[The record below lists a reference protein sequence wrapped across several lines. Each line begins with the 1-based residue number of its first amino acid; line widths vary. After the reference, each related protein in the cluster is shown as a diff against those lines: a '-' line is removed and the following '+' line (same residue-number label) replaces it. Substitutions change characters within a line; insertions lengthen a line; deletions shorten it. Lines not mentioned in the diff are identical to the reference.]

1 MFLGLS
7 EPPDA
12 GWPWTT
18 ARVALAAMP
27 AQHTR
32 ATGMGGAISRI
43 RIAAAAMCLCG
54 ATVAQSAIDADP
66 NGIIV
71 YQSDFGLKDG
81 AVSAMRGVAVSV
93 DPTLR
98 LENLTHEIPAFS
110 IWEGAYRLNTTAPY
124 WPPGTVFVSVIDPG
138 VGTERKSVVL
148 ETKSGH
154 YFVSPDNGTLTLVA
168 DDLGVAAVREIDESR
183 YRRPGSEQSY
193 TFHGRD
199 VYSYAAAHLA
209 SGKISFEEIG
219 PALPPEV
226 VAIPYQKPEIEGGVV
241 RGNIPI
247 LDVQFG
253 NVWTNID
260 RATFERLGVTKGEAV
275 EVRIFDGDRQVF
287 RGRMPYVATF
297 GDVPLG
303 ATLLYL
309 NSIDNVAFAINW
321 GNFAESYVIGSGPAW
336 RVEVAKR

>member
-1 MFLGLS
+1 MRGAL
-7 EPPDA
+7 
-12 GWPWTT
+12 TKM
-18 ARVALAAMP
+18 RLAA
-27 AQHTR
+27 
-32 ATGMGGAISRI
+32 ATLWLAALLCASPL
-43 RIAAAAMCLCG
+43 AAAN
-54 ATVAQSAIDADP
+54 T

-71 YQSDFGLKDG
+71 FQTDFGLKDG

-98 LENLTHEIPAFS
+98 LEDLTHEIPAFD
-110 IWEGAYRLNTTAPY
+110 IWQGAYRLNTTVPY

-138 VGTERKSVVL
+138 VGTARRSVVL
-148 ETKSGH
+148 KTGSGH

-168 DDLGVAAVREIDESR
+168 ENLGIAAVRAIDESR

-209 SGKISFEEIG
+209 SGRISFEEIG
-219 PALPPEV
+219 PELPAEV
-226 VAIPYQKPEIEGGVV
+226 VAIPYQRPEIEGGVV

-260 RATFERLGVTKGEAV
+260 RATFERLGVAKGERV
-275 EVRIFDGDRQVF
+275 EVRIFNDDEQVF
-287 RGRMPYVATF
+287 AGAMPYVSTF
-297 GDVPLG
+297 GDVPEG
-303 ATLLYL
+303 ETLLYL
-309 NSIDNVAFAINW
+309 NSVDDVALAINW
-321 GNFAESYVIGSGPAW
+321 GNFAETYGVESGPGW
-336 RVEVAKR
+336 RVDVAKR

>member
-1 MFLGLS
+1 MRRASSAIHRVIRLLLLCTF
-7 EPPDA
+7 A
-12 GWPWTT
+12 G
-18 ARVALAAMP
+18 AA
-27 AQHTR
+27 
-32 ATGMGGAISRI
+32 SS
-43 RIAAAAMCLCG
+43 AAAAQD
-54 ATVAQSAIDADP
+54 T

-98 LENLTHEIPAFS
+98 LENLTHDIPAFDL
-110 IWEGAYRLNTTAPY
+110 WQGAYRLSTTAPY

-138 VGTERKSVVL
+138 VGTARRSVVL
-148 ETKSGH
+148 KTRSGH

-168 DDLGVAAVREIDESR
+168 ENLGIAAVREIDEGR
-183 YRRPGSEQSY
+183 YRLPGSEQSY

-209 SGKISFEEIG
+209 SGKISFEQIG
-219 PALPPEV
+219 PGLPPDV
-226 VAIPYQKPEIEGGVV
+226 VTIDYQKAEIEDGVV

-260 RATFERLGVTKGEAV
+260 RATFEQLGVAQGEEV
-275 EVRIFDGDRQVF
+275 EVRILNEGEQVF
-287 RGRMPYVATF
+287 QGSMPYVATF
-297 GDVPLG
+297 GDVPHG
-303 ATLLYL
+303 EMLLYL

-321 GNFAESYVIGSGPAW
+321 GNFAETHVIGSGPAW
-336 RVEVAKR
+336 RVEVAKQ

>member
-1 MFLGLS
+1 MTRASMPIHWAVGLLL
-7 EPPDA
+7 A
-12 GWPWTT
+12 I
-18 ARVALAAMP
+18 ALA
-27 AQHTR
+27 
-32 ATGMGGAISRI
+32 GAPPP
-43 RIAAAAMCLCG
+43 AAARD
-54 ATVAQSAIDADP
+54 TNS
-66 NGIIV
+66 IIV

-81 AVSAMRGVAVSV
+81 AVSAMRGVAISV

-98 LENLTHEIPAFS
+98 LENLTHEIPAFD

-138 VGTERKSVVL
+138 VGTERKSVAL
-148 ETKSGH
+148 KTRSGH

-168 DDLGVAAVREIDESR
+168 EALGIEAVRAIDESR

-209 SGKISFEEIG
+209 SGKISFDQIG
-219 PALPPEV
+219 PELAPEV
-226 VAIPYQKPEIEGGVV
+226 VSIAYQKPEIQGDVV

-260 RATFERLGVTKGEAV
+260 RATFEQLGVAKGEAV
-275 EVRIFDGDRQVF
+275 QVRIFNEGEQVF
-287 RGRMPYVATF
+287 EGAMPYVSTF
-297 GDVPLG
+297 GDVPEG
-303 ATLLYL
+303 ETLLYL
-309 NSIDNVAFAINW
+309 NSVDNVALAINW
-321 GNFAESYVIGSGPAW
+321 GDFAATYGIASGPQW
-336 RVEVAKR
+336 RVELAKP

>member
-1 MFLGLS
+1 MRRRGAAIRYA
-7 EPPDA
+7 A
-12 GWPWTT
+12 GVVCLIVLLVGET
-18 ARVALAAMP
+18 LAA
-27 AQHTR
+27 AQDT
-32 ATGMGGAISRI
+32 
-43 RIAAAAMCLCG
+43 
-54 ATVAQSAIDADP
+54 

-98 LENLTHEIPAFS
+98 LENLTHEIPAFD

-138 VGTERKSVVL
+138 VGTERKSIVL
-148 ETKSGH
+148 KTRSGH

-168 DDLGVAAVREIDESR
+168 ESLGIEAVREIDEGR
-183 YRRPGSEQSY
+183 FRRPGSEESY

-209 SGKISFEEIG
+209 SGKTGFDDIG
-219 PALPPEV
+219 PELPPEV
-226 VAIPYQKPEIEGGVV
+226 VTIAYQKPVLDGDVV
-241 RGNIPI
+241 SGNIPI
-247 LDVQFG
+247 LDIQFG

-260 RATFERLGVTKGEAV
+260 RATFEQLGIDNGQQVD
-275 EVRIFDGDRQVF
+275 VRIFNDARQVY
-287 RGRMPYVATF
+287 RGRMPYVSTF

-303 ATLLYL
+303 DPLLYL
-309 NSIDNVAFAINW
+309 NSVDNVAVAINW
-321 GNFAESYVIGSGPAW
+321 GNFAATHDIASGPTW
-336 RVEVAKR
+336 RVEVRKR

>member
-1 MFLGLS
+1 MRGAL
-7 EPPDA
+7 
-12 GWPWTT
+12 TKM
-18 ARVALAAMP
+18 RLAA
-27 AQHTR
+27 
-32 ATGMGGAISRI
+32 ATLWLAALLCASPL
-43 RIAAAAMCLCG
+43 AAAN
-54 ATVAQSAIDADP
+54 T

-71 YQSDFGLKDG
+71 FQTDFGLKDG

-98 LENLTHEIPAFS
+98 LEDLTHEIPAFD
-110 IWEGAYRLNTTAPY
+110 IWQGAYRLNTTVPY

-138 VGTERKSVVL
+138 VGTARRSVVL
-148 ETKSGH
+148 KTGSGH

-168 DDLGVAAVREIDESR
+168 ENLGIAAVRAIDESR

-209 SGKISFEEIG
+209 SGRISFEEIG
-219 PALPPEV
+219 PELPAEV
-226 VAIPYQKPEIEGGVV
+226 VAIPYQRPEIEGGVV

-260 RATFERLGVTKGEAV
+260 RATFERLGVAKGERV
-275 EVRIFDGDRQVF
+275 EVRIFNDDEQVF
-287 RGRMPYVATF
+287 AGAMPYVSTF
-297 GDVPLG
+297 GDVPEG
-303 ATLLYL
+303 ETLLYL
-309 NSIDNVAFAINW
+309 NSVDDVALAINW
-321 GNFAESYVIGSGPAW
+321 GNFAETYGVESGPGW
-336 RVEVAKR
+336 RVDVAKG

>member
-1 MFLGLS
+1 MFWTEAKGRTAAIMLCLAWLLGA
-7 EPPDA
+7 P
-12 GWPWTT
+12 
-18 ARVALAAMP
+18 ALP
-27 AQHTR
+27 
-32 ATGMGGAISRI
+32 
-43 RIAAAAMCLCG
+43 AAAQD
-54 ATVAQSAIDADP
+54 T

-98 LENLTHEIPAFS
+98 LENLTHEIPAFD
-110 IWEGAYRLNTTAPY
+110 IWQSAYRLNTTAPY

-138 VGTERKSVVL
+138 VGTERASVVL
-148 ETKSGH
+148 KTRSGH

-168 DDLGVAAVREIDESR
+168 EDLGVEAVRAIDESR
-183 YRRPGSEQSY
+183 YRRPGSEASY

-209 SGKISFEEIG
+209 SGKIEFEQIG
-219 PALPPEV
+219 PELPPEV
-226 VAIPYQKPEIEGGVV
+226 VAIAYQKPEIEGNVV

-260 RATFERLGVTKGEAV
+260 RATFERLGVEKGEQIA
-275 EVRIFDGDRQVF
+275 VRIFDGDRQVF
-287 RGRMPYVATF
+287 RGRMPYVSTF
-297 GDVPLG
+297 GDVPEG
-303 ATLLYL
+303 EMLLYL
-309 NSIDNVAFAINW
+309 NSVDNLAFAINW
-321 GNFAESYVIGSGPAW
+321 GNFAETYGVASGPAW
-336 RVEVAKR
+336 RVELARR